1 MEKCWRTSLPHGSIG
16 TGVSLHASEYACN
29 SEANRGMVYSWRVTV
44 GDISFTCSADATAEL
59 SSCVHEEAMDVY
71 EKCERVCRLGKTV
84 TGVDTFVM
92 RNRDSLGVPDR
103 VGSKSVVNIL
113 CKYFLLYTSY

>member
-1 MEKCWRTSLPHGSIG
+1 
-16 TGVSLHASEYACN
+16 
-29 SEANRGMVYSWRVTV
+29 MVYSWRVTV